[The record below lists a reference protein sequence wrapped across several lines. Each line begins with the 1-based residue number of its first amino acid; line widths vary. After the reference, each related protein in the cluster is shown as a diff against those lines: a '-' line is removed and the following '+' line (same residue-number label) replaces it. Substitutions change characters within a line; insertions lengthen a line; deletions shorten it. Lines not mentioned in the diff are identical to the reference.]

1 MDLPPRIYL
10 TGFMAS
16 GKSTVGPLLAREIGY
31 RFIDLD
37 AYVEAREGQSL
48 ADLFAHRGEA
58 AFRAAERAA
67 LEETTRMT
75 RVVVSTGGGTLATE
89 ANLQTALGA
98 GAVVQLRAPLALVL
112 RRLRRG
118 RLRPLLLDARG
129 ERLNGPALDARV
141 QELLAARGP
150 FYARAHLT
158 VDSTA
163 GPPRAIARTLV
174 RALAAHFPS

>member
-1 MDLPPRIYL
+1 LNLPSRIYL

-16 GKSTVGPLLAREIGY
+16 GKSTVGPLLAREVGY

-37 AYVEAREGQSL
+37 AFVEAREGQPL
-48 ADLFAHRGEA
+48 AGLFASGGEA
-58 AFRAAERAA
+58 AFRSAERAA
-67 LEETTRMT
+67 LEETTRMA
-75 RVVVSTGGGTLATE
+75 RVVVSTGGGTLANE

-98 GAVVQLRAPLALVL
+98 GVVVHLRAPEPLVL

-118 RLRPLLLDARG
+118 RLRPLLLDAHG
-129 ERLNGPALDARV
+129 ERLTGAALEARV
-141 QELLAARGP
+141 QELLAARAP

-163 GPPRAIARTLV
+163 APPRAVARTLV
-174 RALAAHFPS
+174 RTLAAQFPS